1 MAKLV
6 VLSAGMTGRSHELKA
21 DKTTIGRV
29 EDNTFQIA
37 EASVSSHHCEIEMR
51 GSDVVIKDLNSTNG
65 TFINGEKISESILK
79 PGQTLRL
86 GQVEIRLETEGMPA
100 PAPAAAAPSASSAA
114 PFPAGAP
121 PPAPSSSA
129 PSPSKKPM
137 DSTMVMTRGV
147 SLNELEQGPRGA
159 GFDTAS
165 KAFSKKSNKAN
176 RWFLIA
182 GIIIIVVISIVFLF
196 ILGSVGGKR

>member
-6 VLSAGMTGRSHELKA
+6 VLSAGLTGRSHELKA

-29 EDNTFQIA
+29 EDNTFQLA
-37 EASVSSHHCEIEMR
+37 EPSVSSHHCEVEMR
-51 GSDVVIKDLNSTNG
+51 GSDVLVKDLNSTNG
-65 TFINGEKISESILK
+65 TFINGEKVTESVLK

-100 PAPAAAAPSASSAA
+100 PAPAPASASAPAAASSA
-114 PFPAGAP
+114 
-121 PPAPSSSA
+121 PAPASA
-129 PSPSKKPM
+129 PAPSKKPLE
-137 DSTMVMTRGV
+137 STMVMTRGV

-182 GIIIIVVISIVFLF
+182 GVIIIVVISIVFLV
-196 ILGSVGGKR
+196 ILSSVGSKH